1 MSKLANLEKLMH
13 IESTL
18 MNAVQIIEEIDAMP
32 FEEKS
37 KVVAHILSLEEERY
51 HAEQVKIAEQRLEEL
66 EKGLTSTVPDSEV
79 KRMLSEI

>member
-1 MSKLANLEKLMH
+1 
-13 IESTL
+13 

-32 FEEKS
+32 VEEQS
-37 KVVAHILSLEEERY
+37 KVVAHILSREEERY
-51 HAEQVKIAEQRLEEL
+51 HQEQVKIAELRLEEL

>member
-1 MSKLANLEKLMH
+1 
-13 IESTL
+13 

-32 FEEKS
+32 VEEQS
-37 KVVAHILSLEEERY
+37 KVVAHILSRVEERY
-51 HAEQVKIAEQRLEEL
+51 HQEQVKIAELRLEEL